1 MVAPQ
6 GRRGSSWGARSSSS
20 TCRPWPTGFA
30 SCRTATKPGMWG
42 PCGHRAG
49 SAFQIPGR
57 CPESPTTVCPRG
69 CRAVERSHRGNSW
82 AMGGALGRSFGS
94 GWPTAVWSCTQ
105 ASRRDRHVRDNRPV
119 RTGWCRWRGPDP
131 LERAAAKPAR
141 EAKPEDVLVPW
152 LTWGVW
158 NASGCAPIS
167 TRSMRSGGQLMTPNS
182 AACELDHAPAAVLQL
197 PCSVGSPVEGC
208 RL

>member
-1 MVAPQ
+1 
-6 GRRGSSWGARSSSS
+6 
-20 TCRPWPTGFA
+20 
-30 SCRTATKPGMWG
+30 
-42 PCGHRAG
+42 
-49 SAFQIPGR
+49 
-57 CPESPTTVCPRG
+57 
-69 CRAVERSHRGNSW
+69 
-82 AMGGALGRSFGS
+82 MGGASGRSFGS
-94 GWPTAVWSCTQ
+94 GWPTAVWSCTR

-152 LTWGVW
+152 LTWGFW

-182 AACELDHAPAAVLQL
+182 AACELDHAPAAVLNCLVLWAAQL
-197 PCSVGSPVEGC
+197 RDVVFEKDLIRGLRPGAKPAAAPPPLALLGLNAPWQPTHEGIPAIC
-208 RL
+208 RSLRRFRAGFF